1 MVQQRILVV
10 DDEPVIHQ
18 VIQATFGGQYD
29 LFFMGSGQTLNEIL
43 EDLRPDLVILDV
55 RLPAVSGLEICRRL
69 RSVKMFNDI
78 PVIFLSAL
86 SGEDDAAHGL
96 SVGGDYYMAKP
107 FETTELRRIVETL
120 LCLGGRPRPLTPA
133 EA

>member
-1 MVQQRILVV
+1 MEQQRILVV

-18 VIQATFGGQYD
+18 LIQATLGGQYD
-29 LFFMGSGQTLNEIL
+29 LFFMRSGQTLNEIL
-43 EDLRPDLVILDV
+43 EDLQPNLVILDV
-55 RLPAVSGLEICRRL
+55 RLPAVNGLEICRRI
-69 RSVKMFNDI
+69 RAVKNFNSI

-86 SGEDDAAHGL
+86 SGEDDAAHGM

-120 LCLGGRPRPLTPA
+120 ICLTGSPA
-133 EA
+133 N